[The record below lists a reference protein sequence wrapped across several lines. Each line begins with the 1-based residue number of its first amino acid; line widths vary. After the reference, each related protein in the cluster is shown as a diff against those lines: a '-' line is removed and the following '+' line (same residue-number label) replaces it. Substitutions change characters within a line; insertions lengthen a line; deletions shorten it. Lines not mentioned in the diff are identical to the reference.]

1 MNCNQ
6 FDIASEYRTLTDHFP
21 NHGQRPVIGI
31 AGNSGE
37 HGCELARTY
46 YRSVELGGGIP
57 VIIPPTDNSVMLAS
71 LLDHLD
77 GILLSGGGDI
87 NPLYWGQDPMPGLR
101 TVNPERD
108 GCELLLTRMAADRNI
123 PLFGICRG
131 IQVLAAALGGEIH
144 QDLET
149 CLPPGTRLIKHMQ
162 DAPRHAATHR
172 VQAEEGSTVAA
183 LLGSEFA
190 VNSFHHQ
197 AVSEPGPH
205 LRVTARSADGIAE
218 AVESCEGR
226 PVMGVQ
232 WHPES
237 FLEAGDRT
245 MLPLFRHFVEQAA
258 TYRTA
263 RTIHR
268 AILTLDS
275 HVDTPTLLE
284 KGTVRLDQRS
294 ENGQVDLHRLTE
306 GGVDAVVM
314 AAYLPQGGR
323 SADELAE
330 ATQRAEQLI
339 TLIQDTVHHC
349 NGATLA
355 VSPKTVFQAKN
366 VGKKA
371 VLIGIEN
378 GYALGQDLANVERF
392 RRMGVVYLTLCH
404 NGDNDLCDS
413 ARNSRREHGGLS
425 DFGRE
430 VIAEMNRTGLM
441 IDLSHASEETFYATL
456 QASNSPVVCSHSS
469 ARALCNHPR
478 NLTDDQ
484 LRALAASEGVAQ
496 VTFYDGFLHDGGGA
510 TIDDAV
516 RHILHMIDVAGIDHV
531 GIGSDFDGDGG
542 VTGLASE
549 ADMTLLTC
557 KLLAEGLNAKSLRKL
572 WGGNFIRV
580 MSQVQYKGCVQL

>member
-6 FDIASEYRTLTDHFP
+6 FDIAGEYRTLTDHFP

-31 AGNSGE
+31 TGNFGE
-37 HGCELARTY
+37 RGCELARAY
-46 YRSVELGGGIP
+46 YRSIELGGGIP
-57 VIIPPTDNSVMLAS
+57 IILPPTDNSVMLVS

-77 GILLSGGGDI
+77 GILLSGGADL
-87 NPLYWGQDPMPGLR
+87 NPLYLNQDPLPGLHAI
-101 TVNPERD
+101 NPERD
-108 GCELLLTRMAADRNI
+108 GCELLLVRLATDRNI
-123 PLFGICRG
+123 PLLGICRG
-131 IQVLAAALGGEIH
+131 VQVLAAALGGDVF

-149 CLPPGTRLIKHMQ
+149 CLPPGTRLLKHSQ
-162 DAPRHAATHR
+162 DAPRHVATHR
-172 VQAEEGSTVAA
+172 VHAEKDSVVAS
-183 LLGSEFA
+183 LLGTDFA

-197 AVSEPGPH
+197 AVSDPGPH
-205 LRVTARSADGIAE
+205 LRVTARSADGIVE
-218 AVESCEGR
+218 AIESREGR

-237 FLEAGDRT
+237 FTDTGDRS

-258 TYRTA
+258 TYRSA
-263 RTIHR
+263 RHIHR
-268 AILTLDS
+268 SILTLDS
-275 HVDTPTLLE
+275 HVDTPMLLE
-284 KGTVRLDQRS
+284 QGARLDQRS
-294 ENGQVDLHRLTE
+294 EHGLVDLHRLTE

-323 SADELAE
+323 SPEELAA
-330 ATQRAEQLI
+330 ATERTDRLI
-339 TLIQDTVHHC
+339 ELIQQSVHHC

-378 GYALGQDLANVERF
+378 GYALGHDLANVERY
-392 RRMGVVYLTLCH
+392 RRMGVVYITLCH

-413 ARNSRREHGGLS
+413 ARHSRREHGGLS

-430 VIAEMNRTGLM
+430 VIAEMNRTGIM
-441 IDLSHASEETFYATL
+441 VDLSHASEETFYAAL
-456 QASNSPVVCSHSS
+456 QASAAPVLCSHSS

-484 LRALAASEGVAQ
+484 LRALAAADGVAQ
-496 VTFYDGFLHDGGGA
+496 ATFYGGFLREDGEA

-572 WGGNFIRV
+572 WGGNFVRV
-580 MSQVQYKGCVQL
+580 MSQAQYKSSVQL

>member
-6 FDIASEYRTLTDHFP
+6 FDIAGEYRTLTDHFP

-31 AGNSGE
+31 TGNFGE
-37 HGCELARTY
+37 HGCELARAY
-46 YRSVELGGGIP
+46 YRSIELGGGIP
-57 VIIPPTDNSVMLAS
+57 IILPPTDNSVMLVS

-77 GILLSGGGDI
+77 GILLSGGADL
-87 NPLYWGQDPMPGLR
+87 NPLYLNQDPLPGLHAI
-101 TVNPERD
+101 NPERD
-108 GCELLLTRMAADRNI
+108 GCELLLVRLATDRNI
-123 PLFGICRG
+123 PLLGICRG
-131 IQVLAAALGGEIH
+131 VQVLAAALGGDVF

-149 CLPPGTRLIKHMQ
+149 CLPPGTRLLKHSQ
-162 DAPRHAATHR
+162 DAPRHVATHR
-172 VQAEEGSTVAA
+172 VHAEKDSVVAS
-183 LLGSEFA
+183 LLGTDFA

-197 AVSEPGPH
+197 AVSDPGPH
-205 LRVTARSADGIAE
+205 LRVTARSADGIVE
-218 AVESCEGR
+218 AIESREGR

-237 FLEAGDRT
+237 FTDTGDRS

-258 TYRTA
+258 TYRSA
-263 RTIHR
+263 RHIHR
-268 AILTLDS
+268 SILTLDS
-275 HVDTPTLLE
+275 HVDTPMLLE
-284 KGTVRLDQRS
+284 QGARLDQRS
-294 ENGQVDLHRLTE
+294 EHGLVDLHRLTE

-323 SADELAE
+323 SPEELAA
-330 ATQRAEQLI
+330 ATERTDRLI
-339 TLIQDTVHHC
+339 ELIQQSVHHC

-378 GYALGQDLANVERF
+378 GYALGHDLANVERY
-392 RRMGVVYLTLCH
+392 RRMGVVYITLCH

-413 ARNSRREHGGLS
+413 ARHSRREHGGLS

-430 VIAEMNRTGLM
+430 VIAEMNRTGIM
-441 IDLSHASEETFYATL
+441 VDLSHASEETFYAAL
-456 QASNSPVVCSHSS
+456 QASAAPVLCSHSS

-484 LRALAASEGVAQ
+484 LRALAAADGVAQ
-496 VTFYDGFLHDGGGA
+496 ATFYGGFLREDGEA

-572 WGGNFIRV
+572 WGGNFVRV
-580 MSQVQYKGCVQL
+580 MSQAQYKSSVQL

>member
-6 FDIASEYRTLTDHFP
+6 FDIAGEYRTLTDHFP

-31 AGNSGE
+31 TGNFGE
-37 HGCELARTY
+37 RGCELARAY
-46 YRSVELGGGIP
+46 YRSIELGGGIP
-57 VIIPPTDNSVMLAS
+57 IILPPTDNSVMLVS

-77 GILLSGGGDI
+77 GILLSGGADL
-87 NPLYWGQDPMPGLR
+87 NPLYLNQDPLPGLHAI
-101 TVNPERD
+101 NPERD
-108 GCELLLTRMAADRNI
+108 GCELLLVRLATDRNI
-123 PLFGICRG
+123 PLLGICRG
-131 IQVLAAALGGEIH
+131 VQVLAAALGGDVF

-149 CLPPGTRLIKHMQ
+149 CLPPGTRLLKHSQ
-162 DAPRHAATHR
+162 DAPRHVATHR
-172 VQAEEGSTVAA
+172 VHAEKDSVVAS
-183 LLGSEFA
+183 LLGTDFA

-197 AVSEPGPH
+197 AVSDPGPH
-205 LRVTARSADGIAE
+205 LRVTARSADGIVE
-218 AVESCEGR
+218 AIESREGR

-237 FLEAGDRT
+237 FTDTGDRS

-258 TYRTA
+258 TYRSA
-263 RTIHR
+263 RHIHR
-268 AILTLDS
+268 SILTLDS
-275 HVDTPTLLE
+275 HVDTPMLLE
-284 KGTVRLDQRS
+284 QGARLDQRS
-294 ENGQVDLHRLTE
+294 EHGLVDLHRLTE

-323 SADELAE
+323 SPEELAA
-330 ATQRAEQLI
+330 ATERTDRLI
-339 TLIQDTVHHC
+339 ELIQQSVHHC

-378 GYALGQDLANVERF
+378 GYALGRDLANVERY
-392 RRMGVVYLTLCH
+392 RRMGVVYITLCH

-413 ARNSRREHGGLS
+413 ARHSRREHGGLS

-430 VIAEMNRTGLM
+430 VIAEMNRTGIM
-441 IDLSHASEETFYATL
+441 VDLSHASEEAFYAAL
-456 QASNSPVVCSHSS
+456 QASAAPVLCSHSS

-484 LRALAASEGVAQ
+484 LRALAAADGVAQ
-496 VTFYDGFLHDGGGA
+496 ATFYGGFLREDGEA

-572 WGGNFIRV
+572 WGGNFVRV
-580 MSQVQYKGCVQL
+580 MSQAQYKSSVQL

>member
-6 FDIASEYRTLTDHFP
+6 FDIAGEYRTLTDHFP

-31 AGNSGE
+31 TGNFGE
-37 HGCELARTY
+37 HGCELARAY
-46 YRSVELGGGIP
+46 YRSIELGGGIP
-57 VIIPPTDNSVMLAS
+57 IILPPTDNSVMLVS

-77 GILLSGGGDI
+77 GILLSGGADL
-87 NPLYWGQDPMPGLR
+87 NPLYLNQDPLPGLHAI
-101 TVNPERD
+101 NPERD
-108 GCELLLTRMAADRNI
+108 GCELLLVRLATDRNI
-123 PLFGICRG
+123 PLLGICRG
-131 IQVLAAALGGEIH
+131 VQVLAAALGGDVF

-149 CLPPGTRLIKHMQ
+149 CLPPGTRLLKHSQ
-162 DAPRHAATHR
+162 DAPRHVATHR
-172 VQAEEGSTVAA
+172 VHAEKDSVVAS
-183 LLGSEFA
+183 LLGTDFA

-197 AVSEPGPH
+197 AVSDPGPH
-205 LRVTARSADGIAE
+205 LRVTARSADGIVE
-218 AVESCEGR
+218 AIESREGR

-237 FLEAGDRT
+237 FTDTGDRS

-258 TYRTA
+258 TYRSA
-263 RTIHR
+263 RHIHR
-268 AILTLDS
+268 SILTLDS
-275 HVDTPTLLE
+275 HVDTPMLLE
-284 KGTVRLDQRS
+284 QGARLDQRS
-294 ENGQVDLHRLTE
+294 EHGLVDLHRLTE

-323 SADELAE
+323 SPEELAA
-330 ATQRAEQLI
+330 ATERTDRLI
-339 TLIQDTVHHC
+339 ELIQQSVHHC

-378 GYALGQDLANVERF
+378 GYALGRDLANVERY
-392 RRMGVVYLTLCH
+392 RRMGVVYITLCH

-413 ARNSRREHGGLS
+413 ARHSRREHGGLS

-430 VIAEMNRTGLM
+430 VIAEMNRTGIM
-441 IDLSHASEETFYATL
+441 VDLSHASEETFYAAL
-456 QASNSPVVCSHSS
+456 QASATPVLCSHSS

-484 LRALAASEGVAQ
+484 LRALAAADGVAQ
-496 VTFYDGFLHDGGGA
+496 ATFYGGFLREDGEA

-572 WGGNFIRV
+572 WGGNFVRV
-580 MSQVQYKGCVQL
+580 MSQAQYKSSVQL

>member
-6 FDIASEYRTLTDHFP
+6 FDIAGEYRTLTDHFP

-31 AGNSGE
+31 TGNFGE
-37 HGCELARTY
+37 HGCELARAY
-46 YRSVELGGGIP
+46 YRSIELGGGIP
-57 VIIPPTDNSVMLAS
+57 IILPPTDNSVMLVS

-77 GILLSGGGDI
+77 GILLSGGADL
-87 NPLYWGQDPMPGLR
+87 NPLYLNQDPLPGLHAI
-101 TVNPERD
+101 NPERD
-108 GCELLLTRMAADRNI
+108 GCELLLVRLATDRNI
-123 PLFGICRG
+123 PLLGICRG
-131 IQVLAAALGGEIH
+131 VQVLAAALGGDVF

-149 CLPPGTRLIKHMQ
+149 CLPPGTRLLKHSQ
-162 DAPRHAATHR
+162 DAPRHVATHR
-172 VQAEEGSTVAA
+172 VHAEKDSVVAS
-183 LLGSEFA
+183 LLGTDFA

-197 AVSEPGPH
+197 AVSDPGPH
-205 LRVTARSADGIAE
+205 LRVTARSADGIVE
-218 AVESCEGR
+218 AIESREGR

-237 FLEAGDRT
+237 FTDTGDRS

-258 TYRTA
+258 TYRSA
-263 RTIHR
+263 RHIHR
-268 AILTLDS
+268 SILTLDS
-275 HVDTPTLLE
+275 HVDTPMLLE
-284 KGTVRLDQRS
+284 QGARLDQRS
-294 ENGQVDLHRLTE
+294 EHGLVDLHRLTE

-323 SADELAE
+323 SPEELAA
-330 ATQRAEQLI
+330 ATERTDRLI
-339 TLIQDTVHHC
+339 ELIQQSVHHC

-355 VSPKTVFQAKN
+355 VSHKTVFQAKN

-378 GYALGQDLANVERF
+378 GYALGHDLANVERY
-392 RRMGVVYLTLCH
+392 RRMGVVYITLCH

-413 ARNSRREHGGLS
+413 ARHSRREHGGLS

-430 VIAEMNRTGLM
+430 VIAEMNRTGIM
-441 IDLSHASEETFYATL
+441 VDLSHASEETFYAAL
-456 QASNSPVVCSHSS
+456 QASAAPVLCSHSS

-484 LRALAASEGVAQ
+484 LRALAAADGVAQ
-496 VTFYDGFLHDGGGA
+496 ATFYGGFLREDGEA

-572 WGGNFIRV
+572 WGGNFVRV
-580 MSQVQYKGCVQL
+580 MSQAQYKSSVQL

>member
-6 FDIASEYRTLTDHFP
+6 FDIAGEYRTLTDHFP

-31 AGNSGE
+31 TGNFGE
-37 HGCELARTY
+37 RGCELARAY
-46 YRSVELGGGIP
+46 YRSIELGGGIP
-57 VIIPPTDNSVMLAS
+57 IILPPTDNSVMLVS

-77 GILLSGGGDI
+77 GILLSGGADL
-87 NPLYWGQDPMPGLR
+87 NPLYLNQDPLPGLHAI
-101 TVNPERD
+101 NPERD
-108 GCELLLTRMAADRNI
+108 GCELLLVRLATDRNI
-123 PLFGICRG
+123 PLLGICRG
-131 IQVLAAALGGEIH
+131 IQVLAAALGGDVF

-149 CLPPGTRLIKHMQ
+149 CLPPGTRLLKHSQ
-162 DAPRHAATHR
+162 DAPRHVATHR
-172 VQAEEGSTVAA
+172 VHAEEGSAVAS
-183 LLGSEFA
+183 LLGTDFA

-197 AVSEPGPH
+197 AVSDPGPR
-205 LRVTARSADGIAE
+205 LRVTARSADGIVE
-218 AVESCEGR
+218 AIESREGR

-237 FLEAGDRT
+237 FTDTGDRS
-245 MLPLFRHFVEQAA
+245 MLPLFRYFVEQAA
-258 TYRTA
+258 TYRSA
-263 RTIHR
+263 RHIHR
-268 AILTLDS
+268 SILTLDS
-275 HVDTPTLLE
+275 HVDTPMLLE
-284 KGTVRLDQRS
+284 QGARLDQRS
-294 ENGQVDLHRLTE
+294 EHGLVDLHRLTE

-323 SADELAE
+323 SPEELAA
-330 ATQRAEQLI
+330 ATERTDRLI
-339 TLIQDTVHHC
+339 ELIQQSVHHC

-378 GYALGQDLANVERF
+378 GYALGRDLANVERY
-392 RRMGVVYLTLCH
+392 RRMGVVYITLCH

-413 ARNSRREHGGLS
+413 ARHSRREHGGLS

-430 VIAEMNRTGLM
+430 VIAEMNRTGIM
-441 IDLSHASEETFYATL
+441 VDLSHASEEAFYAAL
-456 QASNSPVVCSHSS
+456 QASAAPVLCSHSS

-484 LRALAASEGVAQ
+484 LRALAAADGVAQ
-496 VTFYDGFLHDGGGA
+496 ATFYGGFLREDGEA

-572 WGGNFIRV
+572 WGGNFVRV
-580 MSQVQYKGCVQL
+580 MSQAQYKSSVQL

>member
-6 FDIASEYRTLTDHFP
+6 FDIAGEYRTLTDHFP

-31 AGNSGE
+31 TGNFGE
-37 HGCELARTY
+37 HGCELARAY
-46 YRSVELGGGIP
+46 YRSIELGGGIP
-57 VIIPPTDNSVMLAS
+57 IILPPTDNSVMLVS

-77 GILLSGGGDI
+77 GILLSGGADL
-87 NPLYWGQDPMPGLR
+87 NPLYLNQDPLPGLHAI
-101 TVNPERD
+101 NPERD
-108 GCELLLTRMAADRNI
+108 GCELLLVRLATDRNI
-123 PLFGICRG
+123 PLLGICRG
-131 IQVLAAALGGEIH
+131 VQVLAAALGGDVF

-149 CLPPGTRLIKHMQ
+149 CLPPGTRLLKHSQ
-162 DAPRHAATHR
+162 DAPRHVATHR
-172 VQAEEGSTVAA
+172 VHAEEDSVVAS
-183 LLGSEFA
+183 LLGTDFA

-197 AVSEPGPH
+197 AVSDPGPH
-205 LRVTARSADGIAE
+205 LRVTARSADGIVE
-218 AVESCEGR
+218 AIESREGR

-237 FLEAGDRT
+237 FTDTGDRS

-258 TYRTA
+258 TYRSA
-263 RTIHR
+263 RHIHR
-268 AILTLDS
+268 SILTLDS
-275 HVDTPTLLE
+275 HVDTPMLLE
-284 KGTVRLDQRS
+284 QGARLDQRS
-294 ENGQVDLHRLTE
+294 EHGLVDLHRLTE

-323 SADELAE
+323 SPEELAA
-330 ATQRAEQLI
+330 ATERTDRLI
-339 TLIQDTVHHC
+339 ELIQQSVHHC

-378 GYALGQDLANVERF
+378 GYALGHDLANVERY
-392 RRMGVVYLTLCH
+392 RRMGVVYITLCH

-413 ARNSRREHGGLS
+413 ARHSRREHGGLS

-430 VIAEMNRTGLM
+430 VIAEMNRTGIM
-441 IDLSHASEETFYATL
+441 VDLSHASEETFYAAL
-456 QASNSPVVCSHSS
+456 QASAAPVLCSHSS

-484 LRALAASEGVAQ
+484 LRALAAADGVAQ
-496 VTFYDGFLHDGGGA
+496 ATFYGGFLREDGEA

-572 WGGNFIRV
+572 WGGNFVRV
-580 MSQVQYKGCVQL
+580 MSQAQYKSSVQL

>member
-6 FDIASEYRTLTDHFP
+6 FDIAGEYRTLTDHFP

-31 AGNSGE
+31 TGNFGE
-37 HGCELARTY
+37 HGCELARAY
-46 YRSVELGGGIP
+46 YRSIELGGGIP
-57 VIIPPTDNSVMLAS
+57 IILPPTDNSVMLVS

-77 GILLSGGGDI
+77 GILLSGGADL
-87 NPLYWGQDPMPGLR
+87 NPLYLNQDPLPGLHAI
-101 TVNPERD
+101 NPERD
-108 GCELLLTRMAADRNI
+108 GCELLLVRLATDRNI
-123 PLFGICRG
+123 PLLGICRG
-131 IQVLAAALGGEIH
+131 VQVLAAALGGDVF

-149 CLPPGTRLIKHMQ
+149 CLPPGTRLLKHSQ
-162 DAPRHAATHR
+162 DAPRHVATHR
-172 VQAEEGSTVAA
+172 VHAEEDSVVAS
-183 LLGSEFA
+183 LLGTDFA

-197 AVSEPGPH
+197 AVSDPGPH
-205 LRVTARSADGIAE
+205 LRVTARSADGIVE
-218 AVESCEGR
+218 AIESREGR

-237 FLEAGDRT
+237 FTDTGDRS

-258 TYRTA
+258 TYRSA
-263 RTIHR
+263 RHIHR
-268 AILTLDS
+268 SILTLDS
-275 HVDTPTLLE
+275 HVDTPMLLE
-284 KGTVRLDQRS
+284 QGARLDQRS
-294 ENGQVDLHRLTE
+294 EHGLVDLHRLTE

-323 SADELAE
+323 SPEELAA
-330 ATQRAEQLI
+330 ATERTDRLI
-339 TLIQDTVHHC
+339 ELIQQSVHHC

-378 GYALGQDLANVERF
+378 GYALGRDLANVERY
-392 RRMGVVYLTLCH
+392 RRMGVVYITLCH

-413 ARNSRREHGGLS
+413 ARHSRREHGGLS

-430 VIAEMNRTGLM
+430 VIAEMNRTGIM
-441 IDLSHASEETFYATL
+441 VDLSHASEETFYAAL
-456 QASNSPVVCSHSS
+456 QASAAPVLCSHSS

-484 LRALAASEGVAQ
+484 LRALAAADGVAQ
-496 VTFYDGFLHDGGGA
+496 ATFYGGFLREDGEA

-572 WGGNFIRV
+572 WGGNFVRV
-580 MSQVQYKGCVQL
+580 MSQAQYKSSVQL

>member
-6 FDIASEYRTLTDHFP
+6 FDIAGEYRTLTDHFP

-31 AGNSGE
+31 TGNFGE
-37 HGCELARTY
+37 HGCELARAY
-46 YRSVELGGGIP
+46 YRSIELGGGIP
-57 VIIPPTDNSVMLAS
+57 IILPPTDNSVMLVS

-77 GILLSGGGDI
+77 GILLSGGADL
-87 NPLYWGQDPMPGLR
+87 NPLYLNQDPLPGLHAI
-101 TVNPERD
+101 NPERD
-108 GCELLLTRMAADRNI
+108 GCELLLVRLATDRNI
-123 PLFGICRG
+123 PLLGICRG
-131 IQVLAAALGGEIH
+131 IQVLAAALGGDVF

-149 CLPPGTRLIKHMQ
+149 CLPPGTRLLKHSQ
-162 DAPRHAATHR
+162 DAPRHVATHR
-172 VQAEEGSTVAA
+172 VHAEEGSAVAS
-183 LLGSEFA
+183 LLGTDFA

-197 AVSEPGPH
+197 AVSDPGPH
-205 LRVTARSADGIAE
+205 LRVTARSADGIVE
-218 AVESCEGR
+218 AIESREGR

-237 FLEAGDRT
+237 FTDTGDRS

-258 TYRTA
+258 TYRSA
-263 RTIHR
+263 RHIHR
-268 AILTLDS
+268 SILTLDS
-275 HVDTPTLLE
+275 HVDTPMLLE
-284 KGTVRLDQRS
+284 QGARLDQRS
-294 ENGQVDLHRLTE
+294 EHGLVDLHRLTE

-323 SADELAE
+323 SPEELAA
-330 ATQRAEQLI
+330 ATERTDRLI
-339 TLIQDTVHHC
+339 ELIQQSVHHC

-378 GYALGQDLANVERF
+378 GYALGRDLANVERY
-392 RRMGVVYLTLCH
+392 RRMGVVYITLCH

-413 ARNSRREHGGLS
+413 ARHSRREHGGLS

-430 VIAEMNRTGLM
+430 VIAEMNRTGIM
-441 IDLSHASEETFYATL
+441 VDLSHASEETFYAAL
-456 QASNSPVVCSHSS
+456 QASAAPVLCSHSS

-484 LRALAASEGVAQ
+484 LRALAAADGVAQ
-496 VTFYDGFLHDGGGA
+496 ATFYGGFLREDGEA

-572 WGGNFIRV
+572 WGGNFVRV
-580 MSQVQYKGCVQL
+580 MSQAQYKSSVQL

>member
-6 FDIASEYRTLTDHFP
+6 FDIAGEYRTLTDHFP

-31 AGNSGE
+31 TGNFGE
-37 HGCELARTY
+37 HGCELARAY
-46 YRSVELGGGIP
+46 YRSIELGGGIP
-57 VIIPPTDNSVMLAS
+57 VILPPTDNSVMLVS

-77 GILLSGGGDI
+77 GILLSGGADL
-87 NPLYWGQDPMPGLR
+87 NPLYLNQDPLPGLHAI
-101 TVNPERD
+101 NPERD
-108 GCELLLTRMAADRNI
+108 GCELLLVRLATDRNI
-123 PLFGICRG
+123 PLLGICRG
-131 IQVLAAALGGEIH
+131 IQVLAAALGGDVF

-149 CLPPGTRLIKHMQ
+149 CLPPGTRLLKHSQ
-162 DAPRHAATHR
+162 DAPRHVATHR
-172 VQAEEGSTVAA
+172 VHAEEGSAVAS
-183 LLGSEFA
+183 LLGTDFA

-197 AVSEPGPH
+197 AVSDPGPR
-205 LRVTARSADGIAE
+205 LRVTARSADGIVE
-218 AVESCEGR
+218 AIESREGR

-237 FLEAGDRT
+237 FTDTGDRS
-245 MLPLFRHFVEQAA
+245 MLPLFRYFVEQAA
-258 TYRTA
+258 TYRSA
-263 RTIHR
+263 RHIHR
-268 AILTLDS
+268 SILTLDS
-275 HVDTPTLLE
+275 HVDTPMLLE
-284 KGTVRLDQRS
+284 KGARLDQRS
-294 ENGQVDLHRLTE
+294 EHGLVDLHRLTE

-323 SADELAE
+323 SPEELAA
-330 ATQRAEQLI
+330 ATERTDRLI
-339 TLIQDTVHHC
+339 ELIQQSVHHC

-378 GYALGQDLANVERF
+378 GYALGRDLANVERY
-392 RRMGVVYLTLCH
+392 RRMGVVYITLCH

-413 ARNSRREHGGLS
+413 ARHSRREHGGLS

-430 VIAEMNRTGLM
+430 VIAEMNRTGIM
-441 IDLSHASEETFYATL
+441 VDLSHASEEAFYAAL
-456 QASNSPVVCSHSS
+456 QASAAPVLCSHSS

-484 LRALAASEGVAQ
+484 LRALAAADGVAQ
-496 VTFYDGFLHDGGGA
+496 ATFYGGFLREDGEA

-572 WGGNFIRV
+572 WGGNFVRV
-580 MSQVQYKGCVQL
+580 MSQAQYKSSVQL

>member
-6 FDIASEYRTLTDHFP
+6 FDIAGEYRTLTDHFP

-31 AGNSGE
+31 TGNFGE
-37 HGCELARTY
+37 RGCELARAY
-46 YRSVELGGGIP
+46 YRSIDLGGGIP
-57 VIIPPTDNSVMLAS
+57 VILPPTDNSVMLVS

-77 GILLSGGGDI
+77 GILLSGGADL
-87 NPLYWGQDPMPGLR
+87 NPLYLNQDPLPGLH
-101 TVNPERD
+101 TINPERD
-108 GCELLLTRMAADRNI
+108 GCELLLVRLATDRNI
-123 PLFGICRG
+123 PLLGICRG
-131 IQVLAAALGGEIH
+131 IQVLAAALGGDVF

-149 CLPPGTRLIKHMQ
+149 CLPPGTRLLKHSQ
-162 DAPRHAATHR
+162 DAPRHVATHR
-172 VQAEEGSTVAA
+172 VHAEEGSAVAS
-183 LLGSEFA
+183 LLGTDFA

-197 AVSEPGPH
+197 AVSDPGPH
-205 LRVTARSADGIAE
+205 LRVTARSADGIVE
-218 AVESCEGR
+218 AIESREGR

-237 FLEAGDRT
+237 FTDTGDRS

-258 TYRTA
+258 TYRSA
-263 RTIHR
+263 RHIHR
-268 AILTLDS
+268 SILTLDS
-275 HVDTPTLLE
+275 HVDTPMLLE
-284 KGTVRLDQRS
+284 KGARLDQRS
-294 ENGQVDLHRLTE
+294 EHGLVDLHRLTE

-323 SADELAE
+323 SPEELAA
-330 ATQRAEQLI
+330 ATERTDRLI
-339 TLIQDTVHHC
+339 ELIQQSVHHC

-378 GYALGQDLANVERF
+378 GYALGRDLANVERY
-392 RRMGVVYLTLCH
+392 RRMGVVYITLCH

-413 ARNSRREHGGLS
+413 ARHSRREHGGLS

-430 VIAEMNRTGLM
+430 VIAEMNRTGIM
-441 IDLSHASEETFYATL
+441 VDLSHASEETFYAAL
-456 QASNSPVVCSHSS
+456 QASAAPVLCSHSS

-484 LRALAASEGVAQ
+484 LRALAAADGVAQ
-496 VTFYDGFLHDGGGA
+496 ATFYGGFLREDGEA

-572 WGGNFIRV
+572 WGGNFVRV
-580 MSQVQYKGCVQL
+580 MSQAQYKSSVQL

>member
-6 FDIASEYRTLTDHFP
+6 FDIAGEYRTLTDHFP

-31 AGNSGE
+31 TGNFGE
-37 HGCELARTY
+37 RGCELARAY
-46 YRSVELGGGIP
+46 YRSIELGGGIP
-57 VIIPPTDNSVMLAS
+57 IILPPTDNSVMLVS

-77 GILLSGGGDI
+77 GILLSGGADL
-87 NPLYWGQDPMPGLR
+87 NPLYLNQDPLPGLHAI
-101 TVNPERD
+101 NPERD
-108 GCELLLTRMAADRNI
+108 GCELLLVRLATDRNI
-123 PLFGICRG
+123 PLLGICRG
-131 IQVLAAALGGEIH
+131 VQVLAAALGGDVF

-149 CLPPGTRLIKHMQ
+149 CLPPGTRLLKHSQ
-162 DAPRHAATHR
+162 DAPRHVATHR
-172 VQAEEGSTVAA
+172 VHAEKDSVVAS
-183 LLGSEFA
+183 LLGTDFA

-197 AVSEPGPH
+197 AVSDPGPH
-205 LRVTARSADGIAE
+205 LRVTARSADGIVE
-218 AVESCEGR
+218 AIESREGR

-237 FLEAGDRT
+237 FTDTGDRS

-258 TYRTA
+258 TYRSA
-263 RTIHR
+263 RHIHR
-268 AILTLDS
+268 SILTLDS
-275 HVDTPTLLE
+275 HVDTPMLLE
-284 KGTVRLDQRS
+284 QGARLDQRS
-294 ENGQVDLHRLTE
+294 EHGLVDLHRLTE

-323 SADELAE
+323 SPEELAA
-330 ATQRAEQLI
+330 ATERTDRLI
-339 TLIQDTVHHC
+339 ELIQQSVHHC

-378 GYALGQDLANVERF
+378 GYALGHDLANVERY
-392 RRMGVVYLTLCH
+392 RRMGVVYITLCH

-413 ARNSRREHGGLS
+413 ARHSRREHGGLS

-430 VIAEMNRTGLM
+430 VIAEMNRTGIM
-441 IDLSHASEETFYATL
+441 VDLSHASEEAFYAAL
-456 QASNSPVVCSHSS
+456 QASAAPVLCSHSS

-484 LRALAASEGVAQ
+484 LRALAAADGVAQ
-496 VTFYDGFLHDGGGA
+496 ATFYGGFLREDGEA

-572 WGGNFIRV
+572 WGGNFVRV
-580 MSQVQYKGCVQL
+580 MSQAQYKSSVQL